1 MKAFSLAVLLM
12 ASVLGCQ
19 STGMSP
25 ERGTASVPLADVNY
39 SFDATKVQSCKNS
52 FHFVRS
58 FVDYYYLLL
67 KANQDELYITKNFS
81 TFAGLCVGDAHAEN
95 FGFLVQQNGAS
106 KFSVNDFDDFG
117 PCPVAY
123 DLYRF
128 MMSSTL
134 YDSTLD
140 IGRIFDMYMK
150 GLTGAQVAPPSVIQ
164 NMLATSQSRGDGI
177 SPKKITG
184 SSLVRDHLSSEVTPR
199 EHDAVR
205 VALAA
210 FAPSSQILDIVR
222 TMKEGGG
229 SAGMVRYEVL
239 ANIGGQVR
247 YLEFKEQAKASVYP
261 VATAP
266 LLDAK
271 TKIFTALRVEQG
283 AQASKLYGYTQVLGA
298 DMLIR
303 PIFWGNV
310 GVSLGSSQEDD
321 SDAIYFEAY
330 TLGQIH
336 RQSVSD
342 LNGYIKALQTHD
354 IGGWKSDVSAMAHF
368 MSKKYK
374 AVRSN

>member
-1 MKAFSLAVLLM
+1 MSPDRGM
-12 ASVLGCQ
+12 ASVAL
-19 STGMSP
+19 T
-25 ERGTASVPLADVNY
+25 DVSY
-39 SFDATKVQSCKNS
+39 SFDATKVENSKNS

-58 FVDYYYLLL
+58 FVDYFYLIL

-81 TFAGLCVGDAHAEN
+81 KFAGLCVGDAHAEN

-106 KFSVNDFDDFG
+106 KFTVNDFDDFG

-140 IGRIFDMYMK
+140 VGRVFDMYMK
-150 GLTGAQVAPPSVIQ
+150 GLMGEQVAPPPVIQ
-164 NMLATSQSRGDGI
+164 NMLATSQSRGDSI
-177 SPKKITG
+177 SPKKLTG
-184 SSLVRDHLSSEVTPR
+184 SNLVRDDLTSEVTPQVR
-199 EHDAVR
+199 EAVR
-205 VALAA
+205 VALLG
-210 FAPSSQILDIVR
+210 FAPSSRILDIVK

-229 SAGMVRYEVL
+229 SAGMVRYQVL

-247 YLEFKEQAKASVYP
+247 YLEFKEQTQASVYP

-271 TKIFTALRVEQG
+271 SKIFTAIRMEQG
-283 AQASKLYGYTQVLGA
+283 SQASKLYGYAQVLGA

-303 PIFWGNV
+303 PIFWGSV
-310 GVSLGSSQEDD
+310 GVSLGSSQDD
-321 SDAIYFEAY
+321 DFDAIYFEAY

-336 RQSVSD
+336 RQSVTD

-354 IGGWKSDVSAMAHF
+354 IEGWKSDVNTMAHF